1 MRPAVPQ
8 WAAQTPWLVHYP
20 AGVPAHLEYPREP
33 VWRLLENTAAK
44 HGERVA
50 CRYFQQHLSYAQL
63 WQAARGTAARLAA
76 LGIAPGDR
84 VGVLLPNCPEYLA
97 SVYGIWLAGGTV
109 VSLSPLMVSEEIAA
123 LLQATDCRIVIALD
137 LLARLV
143 HGEQGDAPDTVLLAT
158 LQDRLPFW
166 RRWGYRLARVKRGT
180 WRSSHR
186 TTSFSC
192 TRAMAE
198 TSPPVPRDHAPDQPA
213 YILCTGG
220 TTAAPKAVVL
230 SHGNLVANAW
240 QLLHW
245 ANRYQAEQTVLA
257 VLPFFH
263 SYGLSTCV
271 TASVAMAATLILHHR
286 FEPQTVIRLIEQH
299 RPTIFYAVPTML
311 VMLND
316 RLRAAPADLGSL
328 QCCISGGAALDP
340 AVAEEFAAHSGA
352 LVVEG
357 YGLSE
362 AGPVTHVNPL
372 DGNARPGSIGLPLP
386 DTEAKIVD
394 LKDGEHPLPPGEV
407 GELVLRGPQVMA
419 GYWNNPEETARVLRG
434 GWLYTGDVAACDAD
448 GFFRIMGRKKDLI
461 LTSGFS
467 VYPAD
472 VEHVLRQCPGVSD
485 AAVVGVPDPQRGEIV
500 KAVLVLKK
508 GQRFDRRAFDAFVEE
523 HLAKPK
529 RPRIVELADDLPR
542 NFLGKVLRRKLR
554 EPGRELIEQAQTEE
568 TA

>member
-1 MRPAVPQ
+1 MRPAVQ
-8 WAAQTPWLVHYP
+8 QVGTSAPWLAHYTP
-20 AGVPAHLEYPREP
+20 GVPAHLEYPRKP
-33 VWRLLENTAAK
+33 VWWLLEEAAAK
-44 HGERVA
+44 HGQRVA
-50 CRYFQQHLSYAQL
+50 CRYYHQELTYAQL

-76 LGIAPGDR
+76 LGVKAGDR

-109 VSLSPLMVSEEIAA
+109 VSLSPLMVAEEIAA
-123 LLQATDCRIVIALD
+123 LLQATDCRTVIALD

-143 HGEQGDAPDTVLLAT
+143 HGDGGDSPDTVLLAT

-166 RRWGYRLARVKRGT
+166 RRWGYRLARVKRGA
-180 WRSSHR
+180 WRSPDR
-186 TTSFSC
+186 TAAYSC
-192 TRAMAE
+192 GHLPTEA
-198 TSPPVPRDHAPDQPA
+198 PPPLPHENASDRPA

-230 SHGNLVANAW
+230 SHGNLMANAW
-240 QLLHW
+240 QLFHW
-245 ANRYQAEQTVLA
+245 ADCYKDDQTVLA

-271 TASVAMAATLILHHR
+271 TAGVAMAATLVLHHR
-286 FEPQTVIRLIEQH
+286 FEPQTVIRLIEQQ
-299 RPTIFYAVPTML
+299 RPTILHAVPTML
-311 VMLND
+311 VMLNE
-316 RLRAAPADLGSL
+316 RLRIAPADLSSL
-328 QCCISGGAALDP
+328 KCCISGGAALDP

-352 LVVEG
+352 VVVEG

-372 DGNARPGSIGLPLP
+372 DENARPGSIGLPLP

-394 LKDGEHPLPPGEV
+394 LKDGDHTLPPGEV
-407 GELVLRGPQVMA
+407 GELAIRGPQVMA
-419 GYWNNPEETARVLRG
+419 GYWNNPQETARVLRG
-434 GWLYTGDVAACDAD
+434 GWLYTGDLATCDAD

-472 VEHVLRQCPGVSD
+472 VEHVLRQCPGVAD
-485 AAVVGVPDPQRGEIV
+485 AAVIGVPDPQRGEIV

-508 GQRFDRRAFDAFVEE
+508 GHRFDRHAFDAFAEE
-523 HLAKPK
+523 HLAIYK

-554 EPGRELIEQAQTEE
+554 EAGTELIEQTPTEE
-568 TA
+568 TT